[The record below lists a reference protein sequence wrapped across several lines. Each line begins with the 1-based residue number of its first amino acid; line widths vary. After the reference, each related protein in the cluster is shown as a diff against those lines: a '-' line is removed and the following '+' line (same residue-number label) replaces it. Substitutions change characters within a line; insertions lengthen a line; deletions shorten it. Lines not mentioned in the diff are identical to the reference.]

1 MRWVE
6 KGKSS
11 WSIGVILNVSY
22 NTVNFHIKNAM
33 RKLETSTRTQCVV
46 KARRLR
52 LIWTAVRGGANKAVN
67 CWRNAYTAIREAL
80 ILETWRAS
88 RWLPT

>member
-1 MRWVE
+1 MADVDEKEVVLSERERQCLRWVE

-11 WSIGVILNVSY
+11 WSIGVILKVSE

-46 KARRLR
+46 KARCLR
-52 LIWTAVRGGANKAVN
+52 LI
-67 CWRNAYTAIREAL
+67 
-80 ILETWRAS
+80 
-88 RWLPT
+88 